1 MQPSPITE
9 LIISLARA
17 VRDEGGRALLV
28 GGCVRDR
35 FYGVEPKDFDVEV
48 FGIHAEK
55 MGRLLEG
62 VAANVIR
69 VGRSFPV
76 WKIWNEE
83 MGTENAIDVAL
94 PRREP
99 KADAVVLDPGMT
111 FTEAASGRD
120 FTMNAIGLDPLTEEI
135 IDPHG
140 GVADIHD
147 RVLRHVSPRFS
158 EDPLRVLR
166 GMQFCGRFG
175 LTAHPETIRFC
186 QGLNSDGISSERLL
200 EEWKKLIL
208 KAKVPSKGLQ
218 FLASTGW
225 DRCFPELAALK
236 GVPQEPEWH
245 PEGDAWIHTG
255 HCLDA
260 FAKRRT
266 GDEQKDLRVGLA
278 VLCHDFGK
286 ATHTKITNGRVTA
299 HGHEEAGEAPA
310 EVFLRRM
317 TDQTDLIQAIKVLV
331 GRHMVPGSLHKEVLK
346 QGKPEA
352 MDASIRRLALQL
364 SKQGSSLDDL
374 ALVCECDRAGRPP
387 LPEHSPAIEWLRSR
401 AQIGK
406 VLHEKPKALLQG
418 RDLIALGLAPGVE
431 FKAIIDEAFQRQLD
445 GGITNHENA
454 VLFAQDW
461 IRNPRNDG

>member
-1 MQPSPITE
+1 M
-9 LIISLARA
+9 
-17 VRDEGGRALLV
+17 
-28 GGCVRDR
+28 
-35 FYGVEPKDFDVEV
+35 
-48 FGIHAEK
+48 
-55 MGRLLEG
+55 
-62 VAANVIR
+62 
-69 VGRSFPV
+69 
-76 WKIWNEE
+76 WNDE

-94 PRREP
+94 PRRARKSGDP
-99 KADAVVLDPGMT
+99 DTGCSVVLDPGMT

-120 FTMNAIGLDPLTEEI
+120 FTMNAIGLDPLTEEV
-135 IDPHG
+135 IDPHS
-140 GVADIHD
+140 GVADILN
-147 RVLRHVSPRFS
+147 RVLRHVSLRFA

-166 GMQFCGRFG
+166 GMQFCGRFN

-186 QGLNSDGISSERLL
+186 RGLNADGISSERFL

-218 FLASTGW
+218 FLALTGW
-225 DRCFPELAALK
+225 DRYFPELAALK

-331 GRHMVPGSLHKEVLK
+331 GRHMVPGSLHKEALK
-346 QGKPEA
+346 RGKPEA

-364 SKQGSSLDDL
+364 SKEGSSLDDL

-401 AQIGK
+401 AQIIQ

-418 RDLIALGLAPGVE
+418 RDLIALGLAPGIE
-431 FKAIIDEAFQRQLD
+431 FKTILDETFRRQIDGQIKDHDGAVQFARNWIKKLSEEIKMRTHAPKIID
-445 GGITNHENA
+445 G
-454 VLFAQDW
+454 
-461 IRNPRNDG
+461 